1 MSRIPEDISL
11 IELISLLPGIRDVQ
25 NDMSYKDNTY
35 TLYFNVRDTDEGL
48 FILTRCIDRRYFYF
62 GENCNIRLA
71 VGDTMKYE
79 NSRPI
84 TYILTLCG
92 DLPPLPSKYTA
103 DRIEKELVVN
113 ILHHLNHYNFKEYF
127 KIDSEIIFDNY
138 LALERI
144 KKINLIKLRRSME
157 QAKDFSIFNKIIL
170 KNKE

>member
-11 IELISLLPGIRDVQ
+11 IELISLLPGICDVQ

-35 TLYFNVRDTDEGL
+35 TLYFNVKDTDEGL
-48 FILTRCIDRRYFYF
+48 FILTRCTDRRYFYF
-62 GENCNIRLA
+62 GYNCNIHLA

-84 TYILTLCG
+84 TYILTIHG
-92 DLPPLPSKYTA
+92 GSQPLLDKYTA
-103 DRIEKELVVN
+103 DKIEKELVDN